1 MNKKTLEKAVK
12 MALEVRKNAYAPFSN
27 FAVGAAIITKDGSIF
42 TGVNVENSSFGAT
55 NCAERT
61 ALFSAITAG
70 QRDFEAIVIASNLNG
85 KAVFPCGICRQVLAD
100 FNPEMRVIL
109 VNSDTK
115 QIEQDLLLSD
125 IFPGVFEFGKE
136 Q

>member
-1 MNKKTLEKAVK
+1 MNKTTLKKAVAA
-12 MALEVRKNAYAPFSN
+12 ALEVRKNAYAPFSN
-27 FAVGAAIITKDGSIF
+27 FAVGAAIVTKDGSIF

-70 QRDFEAIVIASNLNG
+70 QRDFEAIVIASVLNG

-100 FNPEMRVIL
+100 FNPKMRVVL

-115 QIEQDLLLSD
+115 QIEQDLLLSE
-125 IFPGVFEFGKE
+125 IFPSAFEFGKE

>member
-1 MNKKTLEKAVK
+1 MKKEIFEKALSS
-12 MALEVRKNAYAPFSN
+12 ALEVRKNAYAPYSN
-27 FAVGAAIITKDGSIF
+27 FAVGAAIVTTDGTIF

-70 QRDFEAIVIASNLNG
+70 YRDFEAIVIASNLNG

-100 FNPEMRVIL
+100 FNPKMRVVL
-109 VNSDTK
+109 VNSETK
-115 QIEQDLLLSD
+115 KVEQDLLLSD
-125 IFPGVFEFGKE
+125 IFPGVFEFGK
-136 Q
+136 

>member
-1 MNKKTLEKAVK
+1 MKNEIFEKALSS
-12 MALEVRKNAYAPFSN
+12 ALEVRKNAYAPYSN
-27 FAVGAAIITKDGSIF
+27 FAVGAAIVTTDGTIF

-61 ALFSAITAG
+61 ALFSAVTAG
-70 QRDFEAIVIASNLNG
+70 YRDFEAIFIASNLSG

-100 FNPEMRVIL
+100 FNPKMRVIL

-115 QIEQDLLLSD
+115 QVEQNLVLSD
-125 IFPGVFEFGKE
+125 IFPGVFEFGK
-136 Q
+136 

>member
-12 MALEVRKNAYAPFSN
+12 SALEVRKNAYAPYSN
-27 FAVGAAIITKDGSIF
+27 FAVGAAIVTTDGTIF

-70 QRDFEAIVIASNLNG
+70 HRDFEAIVIASNLNG

-100 FNPEMRVIL
+100 FNPKMRVVLI
-109 VNSDTK
+109 NSETK
-115 QIEQDLLLSD
+115 EIERDLLLSD
-125 IFPGVFEFGKE
+125 IFPGIFEFGKE

>member
-12 MALEVRKNAYAPFSN
+12 SAIEVRKNAYAPFSK
-27 FAVGAAIITKDGSIF
+27 FAVGAAIVTKDGSIF

-70 QRDFEAIVIASNLNG
+70 HRDFEAIVIASNLIG

-100 FNPEMRVIL
+100 FNPKMRVIL
-109 VNSDTK
+109 VNSETK
-115 QIEQDLLLSD
+115 IIEQDLILSD
-125 IFPGVFEFGKE
+125 IFPGVFEFGKN

>member
-12 MALEVRKNAYAPFSN
+12 SALEVSKNAYAPFSK
-27 FAVGAAIITKDGSIF
+27 FAVGAAIITKEGSIF

-61 ALFSAITAG
+61 ALFSAVTAG
-70 QRDFEAIVIASNLNG
+70 ERDFEAIVIASVLNG

-115 QIEQDLLLSD
+115 QIEQDLTLSD
-125 IFPGVFEFGKE
+125 IFPGVFEFGKDK
-136 Q
+136 

>member
-1 MNKKTLEKAVK
+1 MNRETLEKAV
-12 MALEVRKNAYAPFSN
+12 ASAVEVRKNAYAPFSN
-27 FAVGAAIITKDGSIF
+27 FAVGAAVVTSDGSVF

-61 ALFSAITAG
+61 ALFSAVTAG
-70 QRDFEAIVIASNLNG
+70 YREFEAIVIASALNG

-109 VNSDTK
+109 VNGETK
-115 QIEQDLLLSD
+115 IIEQDLILSD

>member
-1 MNKKTLEKAVK
+1 MNKKTLEKAVAS
-12 MALEVRKNAYAPFSN
+12 ALEVRKNAYAPFSN

-70 QRDFEAIVIASNLNG
+70 QRDFEAIIIASNLNG

-100 FNPEMRVIL
+100 FNPKIRVIL
-109 VNSDTK
+109 VNSETK
-115 QIEQDLLLSD
+115 EIERDLILSD
-125 IFPGVFEFGKE
+125 IFQGIFEFVKDK
-136 Q
+136 

>member
-1 MNKKTLEKAVK
+1 MNKTTLKKAVAA
-12 MALEVRKNAYAPFSN
+12 ALEVRKNAYAPFSN
-27 FAVGAAIITKDGSIF
+27 FAVGAAIVTKDGSIF

-61 ALFSAITAG
+61 ALFSAVTAG
-70 QRDFEAIVIASNLNG
+70 QRDFEAIVIASVLDG

-100 FNPEMRVIL
+100 FNPKMRVVL

-125 IFPGVFEFGKE
+125 IFQGVFEFGKI
-136 Q
+136 

>member
-1 MNKKTLEKAVK
+1 MKNEIFEKALSS
-12 MALEVRKNAYAPFSN
+12 ALEVRKNAYAPYSN
-27 FAVGAAIITKDGSIF
+27 FAVGAAIVTTDGTIF

-115 QIEQDLLLSD
+115 MIEQDLLLSD
-125 IFPGVFEFGKE
+125 IFPGVFEFGKNK
-136 Q
+136 

>member
-12 MALEVRKNAYAPFSN
+12 SALEVRKNAYAPFSK
-27 FAVGAAIITKDGSIF
+27 FAVGAAIVTADGSIF

-70 QRDFEAIVIASNLNG
+70 HRDFKAIVIASNLNG

-100 FNPEMRVIL
+100 FNPKMRVIL

-115 QIEQDLLLSD
+115 QIEQELILSD
-125 IFPGVFEFGKE
+125 IFLGVFEFGKE

>member
-1 MNKKTLEKAVK
+1 MNKETLEKAVK
-12 MALEVRKNAYAPFSN
+12 SALEVRKNAYAPFSK
-27 FAVGAAIITKDGSIF
+27 FAVGAAIITKEGSIF

-70 QRDFEAIVIASNLNG
+70 YRDFEAIVIASNLNG

-100 FNPEMRVIL
+100 FNPKMRVVL
-109 VNSDTK
+109 VNSETK
-115 QIEQDLLLSD
+115 KVEQDLLLSD
-125 IFPGVFEFGKE
+125 IFPGVFEFGK
-136 Q
+136 

>member
-1 MNKKTLEKAVK
+1 MNKTTLKKAVAA
-12 MALEVRKNAYAPFSN
+12 ALEVRKNAYAPFSN
-27 FAVGAAIITKDGSIF
+27 FAVGAAIVTKDGSIF

-70 QRDFEAIVIASNLNG
+70 HRDFEAIVIASVLNG

-100 FNPEMRVIL
+100 FNPKMRVVL
-109 VNSDTK
+109 VNGDTK

-125 IFPGVFEFGKE
+125 IFPGIFEFGKE

>member
-1 MNKKTLEKAVK
+1 MNKKTLEKAVAS
-12 MALEVRKNAYAPFSN
+12 ALEVRKNAYAPFSN

-70 QRDFEAIVIASNLNG
+70 QRDFEAIVIASVLNG

-100 FNPEMRVIL
+100 FNPKMRVVL

-115 QIEQDLLLSD
+115 QIEQDLLLSE
-125 IFPGVFEFGKE
+125 IFQGVFEFGKE

>member
-1 MNKKTLEKAVK
+1 MKKEIFEKALSS
-12 MALEVRKNAYAPFSN
+12 ALEVRKNAYAPYSN
-27 FAVGAAIITKDGSIF
+27 FAVGAAIVTTDGTIF

-70 QRDFEAIVIASNLNG
+70 YRDFEAIVIASNLNG

-109 VNSDTK
+109 VNSETK
-115 QIEQDLLLSD
+115 KVEQDLLLSD
-125 IFPGVFEFGKE
+125 IFPGVFEFGK
-136 Q
+136 

>member
-12 MALEVRKNAYAPFSN
+12 SALEVRKNAYAPFSK
-27 FAVGAAIITKDGSIF
+27 FAVGAAIVTADGSIF

-70 QRDFEAIVIASNLNG
+70 HRDFEAIVIASNLNG

-100 FNPEMRVIL
+100 FNPKMRVIL

-115 QIEQDLLLSD
+115 QIEQELILSD

>member
-1 MNKKTLEKAVK
+1 MKNEIFEKALSS
-12 MALEVRKNAYAPFSN
+12 ALEVRKNAYAPYSN
-27 FAVGAAIITKDGSIF
+27 FAVGAAIVTTDGTIF

-61 ALFSAITAG
+61 ALFSAVTAG
-70 QRDFEAIVIASNLNG
+70 YRDFEAIVIASNLNG

-109 VNSDTK
+109 VNSETK
-115 QIEQDLLLSD
+115 KVEQDLLLSD
-125 IFPGVFEFGKE
+125 IFPGVFEFGR
-136 Q
+136 

>member
-1 MNKKTLEKAVK
+1 MNKKTLEKAVAS
-12 MALEVRKNAYAPFSN
+12 ALEVRKNAYAPFSN

-70 QRDFEAIVIASNLNG
+70 QRDFEAIVIASVLNG
-85 KAVFPCGICRQVLAD
+85 KAVFPCGICRQALAD
-100 FNPEMRVIL
+100 FNPEMRVVL

-115 QIEQDLLLSD
+115 QIEQNLLLSD
-125 IFPGVFEFGKE
+125 IFPGVFEFGQK

>member
-70 QRDFEAIVIASNLNG
+70 QRDFEAIVIASVLNG

-100 FNPEMRVIL
+100 FNPKIRVVL

>member
-1 MNKKTLEKAVK
+1 MKNEIFEKALSS
-12 MALEVRKNAYAPFSN
+12 ALEVRKNAYAPYSN
-27 FAVGAAIITKDGSIF
+27 FAVGAAIVTTDGTIF

-70 QRDFEAIVIASNLNG
+70 YRDFEAIFIASNLSG

-100 FNPEMRVIL
+100 FNPKMRVIL
-109 VNSDTK
+109 VNSETK
-115 QIEQDLLLSD
+115 KVEQDLLLSD
-125 IFPGVFEFGKE
+125 IFPGIFEFGKE

>member
-12 MALEVRKNAYAPFSN
+12 SALEVRKNAYAPFSK
-27 FAVGAAIITKDGSIF
+27 FAVGAAIITKEGSIF

-61 ALFSAITAG
+61 ALFSAVTAG
-70 QRDFEAIVIASNLNG
+70 QRDFEAIVIASVLNG

-115 QIEQDLLLSD
+115 MIEQDLLLSD
-125 IFPGVFEFGKE
+125 IFPGVFEFGKNK
-136 Q
+136 

>member
-1 MNKKTLEKAVK
+1 MKNEIFEKALSS
-12 MALEVRKNAYAPFSN
+12 ALEVRKNAYAPYSN
-27 FAVGAAIITKDGSIF
+27 FAVGAAIVTTDGTIF

-61 ALFSAITAG
+61 ALFSAVTAG
-70 QRDFEAIVIASNLNG
+70 YRDFEAIFIASNLSG

-109 VNSDTK
+109 VNSETK
-115 QIEQDLLLSD
+115 KVEQDLLLSD
-125 IFPGVFEFGKE
+125 IFPGVFEFGR
-136 Q
+136 

>member
-1 MNKKTLEKAVK
+1 MNKKTLEKAVAS
-12 MALEVRKNAYAPFSN
+12 ALEVRKNAYAPFSN
-27 FAVGAAIITKDGSIF
+27 FAVGAAIVTKDGSIF

-70 QRDFEAIVIASNLNG
+70 HRDFEAIVIASVLNG

-100 FNPEMRVIL
+100 FNPKMRVVL
-109 VNSDTK
+109 VNGDTK

-125 IFPGVFEFGKE
+125 IFPGIFEFGKE

>member
-1 MNKKTLEKAVK
+1 MKKEIFEKALSS
-12 MALEVRKNAYAPFSN
+12 ALEVRKNAYAPYSN
-27 FAVGAAIITKDGSIF
+27 FAVGAAIVTTDGTIF

-70 QRDFEAIVIASNLNG
+70 YRDFEAIVIASNLSG

-100 FNPEMRVIL
+100 FNPKMRVVL
-109 VNSDTK
+109 VNSETK
-115 QIEQDLLLSD
+115 KVEQDLLLSD
-125 IFPGVFEFGKE
+125 IFPGVFEFGK
-136 Q
+136 

>member
-1 MNKKTLEKAVK
+1 MKNEIFEKALLA
-12 MALEVRKNAYAPFSN
+12 ALEVRKNAYAPYSN
-27 FAVGAAIITKDGSIF
+27 FAVGAAIVTNDGTIF
-42 TGVNVENSSFGAT
+42 TGVNIENSSFGAT

-70 QRDFEAIVIASNLNG
+70 QRDFEAIVIASSLNG

-100 FNPEMRVIL
+100 FNPKMRVIL

-115 QIEQDLLLSD
+115 IIEQDLILSD
-125 IFPGVFEFGKE
+125 IFPGVFEFGK
-136 Q
+136 

>member
-1 MNKKTLEKAVK
+1 MKNEIFEKALSS
-12 MALEVRKNAYAPFSN
+12 ALEVRKNAYAPFSN
-27 FAVGAAIITKDGSIF
+27 FAVGAAIVTTDGTIF

-70 QRDFEAIVIASNLNG
+70 YRNFEAIVIASNLNG

-109 VNSDTK
+109 ANSETK
-115 QIEQDLLLSD
+115 
-125 IFPGVFEFGKE
+125 
-136 Q
+136 

>member
-1 MNKKTLEKAVK
+1 MNKKTLEKAVAS
-12 MALEVRKNAYAPFSN
+12 ALEVRKNAYAPFSN

-70 QRDFEAIVIASNLNG
+70 QRDFEAIVIASVLNG
-85 KAVFPCGICRQVLAD
+85 KAVFPCGICRQALAD
-100 FNPEMRVIL
+100 FNPKMRVVL

>member
-1 MNKKTLEKAVK
+1 MKKEIFEKALLA
-12 MALEVRKNAYAPFSN
+12 ALEVRKNAYAPYSN
-27 FAVGAAIITKDGSIF
+27 FAVGAAIVTNDGTVF

-61 ALFSAITAG
+61 ALFSAVAAG
-70 QRDFEAIVIASNLNG
+70 YRDFEAIFIASNLSG

-109 VNSDTK
+109 VNSETK
-115 QIEQDLLLSD
+115 EVEQDLLLSD
-125 IFPGVFEFGKE
+125 IFHGVFEFGK
-136 Q
+136 

>member
-1 MNKKTLEKAVK
+1 MNKKTFEKAVTS
-12 MALEVRKNAYAPFSN
+12 ALEVRKNAYAPFSN
-27 FAVGAAIITKDGSIF
+27 FAVGAAIITKDGLIF

-70 QRDFEAIVIASNLNG
+70 YRDFEAIVIASNLNG

-100 FNPEMRVIL
+100 FNPKMRVVL
-109 VNSDTK
+109 VNSETK
-115 QIEQDLLLSD
+115 KVEQDLLLSD
-125 IFPGVFEFGKE
+125 IFPGVFEFGK
-136 Q
+136 